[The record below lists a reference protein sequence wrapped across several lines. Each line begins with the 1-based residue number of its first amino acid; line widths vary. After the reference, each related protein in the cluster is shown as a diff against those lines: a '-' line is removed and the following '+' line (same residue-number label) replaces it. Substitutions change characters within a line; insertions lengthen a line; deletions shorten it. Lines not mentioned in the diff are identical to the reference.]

1 MCIRDRGLSDDH
13 GGLLPLAADAPV
25 GADIRRHLDLDD
37 HLITLKLTPNRADC
51 LSLLGIARELSA
63 LTGAPLLAPEVKP
76 VGSTVSDTRKIM
88 LDAPA
93 SCSRYCGRIIRGV
106 NASAATPEWMK
117 RRIERSGIRSISF
130 LVDVTNYV
138 MLELGQPLHAFDDA
152 ELAGAVHVRL
162 PTPGEKLLLLNCL
175 LYTSDAADE

>member
-1 MCIRDRGLSDDH
+1 
-13 GGLLPLAADAPV
+13 V
-25 GADIRRHLDLDD
+25 
-37 HLITLKLTPNRADC
+37 
-51 LSLLGIARELSA
+51 
-63 LTGAPLLAPEVKP
+63 
-76 VGSTVSDTRKIM
+76 

-106 NASAATPEWMK
+106 NANAPTPEWMK

-152 ELAGAVHVRL
+152 ELAGRDSCAPAEARRAS
-162 PTPGEKLLLLNCL
+162 CCC
-175 LYTSDAADE
+175 